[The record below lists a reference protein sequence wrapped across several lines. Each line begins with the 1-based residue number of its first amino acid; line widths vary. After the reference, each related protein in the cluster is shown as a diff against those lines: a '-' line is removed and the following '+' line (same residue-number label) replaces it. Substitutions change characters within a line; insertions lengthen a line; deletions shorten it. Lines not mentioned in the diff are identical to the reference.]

1 MTEKNGWFDIHF
13 HTTDR
18 LEDFGYL
25 PDPHK
30 ISYGPP
36 LLSAPTPAILNED
49 AIGNRTIVDG
59 HHRRESVPG
68 IEYYCLP
75 GKNFTLG
82 SAGFIR
88 NNTNDIFSNSNIYS
102 TFVSG
107 AIIDSLPESWR
118 GSIFKK
124 NAESVFHDE
133 PIVILINYPFVY
145 GHVLLEMFPKIY
157 AYARL
162 QEMGIRFKVAI
173 PISIPGWMHDFVSMF
188 IKTKD
193 IIYYDHENVVMEARS
208 FIMISTLNRG
218 YIFHPEMNCFVGE
231 AIRKIRTI
239 PQKEENTKIY
249 LSRRLARV
257 SERGVE
263 NEEALEYF
271 YSGIGYQIIY
281 PEQLTQK
288 EQIYIFSRATRIA
301 GLFGSGLHNTIF
313 SPRSAKVLCI
323 GWLNAIQ
330 SYISNLRGHTIAY
343 YLNDTEH
350 GTTIDVRHIEDITCQ
365 YLS

>member
-13 HTTDR
+13 HPTDR

-25 PDPHK
+25 PEPHK
-30 ISYGPP
+30 IAYGNP

-49 AIGNRTIVDG
+49 SIGDRTIIDS
-59 HHRRESVPG
+59 HHRRDFVPG

-75 GKNFTLG
+75 GKNLTLG

-88 NNTNDIFSNSNIYS
+88 NESNYIFSNSNIYS

-107 AIIDSLPESWR
+107 AIIDSLPQSWR
-118 GSIFKK
+118 GSIFNKSS
-124 NAESVFHDE
+124 EPVFHDE

-157 AYARL
+157 AYTKL
-162 QEMGIRFKVAI
+162 QEIGIRFKVAI
-173 PISIPGWMHDFVSMF
+173 PKSIPIWMHDFVDLF
-188 IKTKD
+188 INKGD
-193 IIYYDHENVVMEARS
+193 IIYYDHENVVIKARS

-218 YIFHPEMNCFVGE
+218 YIFHPEMNCLVGE
-231 AIRKIRTI
+231 SIRKIQTI
-239 PQKEENTKIY
+239 SHNKENKKIY
-249 LSRRLARV
+249 LSRRLARA
-257 SERGVE
+257 SERAVE
-263 NEEALEYF
+263 NEAELEYF

-281 PEQLTQK
+281 PEQLTPK
-288 EQIYIFSRATRIA
+288 EQIYIFCRATRIV
-301 GLFGSGLHNTIF
+301 GVFGSGLHNTIF
-313 SPRSAKVLCI
+313 SPRGAKVLCI

-343 YLNDTEH
+343 YLNGAEH
-350 GTTIDVRHIEDITCQ
+350 GTKIDIRNIERITSQ